1 MAWSVYYPPQV
12 SAMVPGEYGTTATIA
27 VNSTVGGIELVAEDT
42 TNAKQRFINIGCPA
56 NSPLVYCSIGG
67 APTTTSYS
75 FILERGAQ
83 RLSLAIGPQQIK
95 AICASGETVDINV
108 QVAQAVEL

>member
-12 SAMVPGEYGTTATIA
+12 SAMVPGEYGTVASVAVSDTI
-27 VNSTVGGIELVAEDT
+27 GGIELIAEDA

-56 NSPLVYCSIGG
+56 DSPLVFCSIGG
-67 APTTTSYS
+67 TPTTTSYS

-83 RLSLAIGPQQIK
+83 RLNLAIGPQQIK
-95 AICASGETVDINV
+95 AICATGESANINI